1 MFSFPGRGR
10 GSWSPAL
17 PRVSEIGWGG
27 AGWTEVTSWLPSSIS
42 ESALLGGVGM
52 TVKRHL
58 STWREVSE
66 TTFQYY
72 LRCFHQPKETRSGGN
87 HRQNGCV
94 LDSTWRVVWSAGSLG
109 GLYVASAASVSY
121 TGFSNHKNNFL
132 GLWGSPGHS
141 SGENSCRHCSI

>member
-1 MFSFPGRGR
+1 MFSFPGRGS

-52 TVKRHL
+52 TVRRHL
-58 STWREVSE
+58 SKWREVSQ

-72 LRCFHQPKETRSGGN
+72 LWCFHQPKKPGVEGTTGRMAVSWIPLGEWCGVWALLEVSMWPV
-87 HRQNGCV
+87 Q
-94 LDSTWRVVWSAGSLG
+94 RV
-109 GLYVASAASVSY
+109 
-121 TGFSNHKNNFL
+121 
-132 GLWGSPGHS
+132 
-141 SGENSCRHCSI
+141 